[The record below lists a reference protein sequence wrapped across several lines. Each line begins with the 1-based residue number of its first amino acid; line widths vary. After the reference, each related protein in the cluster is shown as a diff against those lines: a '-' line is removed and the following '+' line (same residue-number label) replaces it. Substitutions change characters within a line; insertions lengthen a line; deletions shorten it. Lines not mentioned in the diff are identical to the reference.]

1 MRGCPPTQ
9 LAPFTAIC
17 TQQQIT
23 WSFQE
28 IINKVRRTVSDDY
41 VLFGVVSTFEGGKLL
56 QFPVLAEVESWRTL
70 STLLLYNLRPTGVFN
85 FVELSGRWSAVAG
98 TLAGCL
104 LGLERK
110 KNTMF
115 RIKMGTLC
123 RSMPWHHFWSQKV
136 RRQCLP
142 DGKHNRR
149 DKIQRPKRKKAILL
163 IRCRGHTHSGKH
175 FIGEI
180 FGYTHQCQMS
190 HQYFCSA
197 FLEEKDYTF

>member
-1 MRGCPPTQ
+1 MFCLESFLPLRAGSFCSSRFLLRLNRDELCRRSFFTIWGPPEY
-9 LAPFTAIC
+9 LILLS
-17 TQQQIT
+17 
-23 WSFQE
+23 W
-28 IINKVRRTVSDDY
+28 VGG
-41 VLFGVVSTFEGGKLL
+41 GV
-56 QFPVLAEVESWRTL
+56 
-70 STLLLYNLRPTGVFN
+70 LLL
-85 FVELSGRWSAVAG
+85 GRLLAVCWAWR
-98 TLAGCL
+98 
-104 LGLERK
+104 E
-110 KNTMF
+110 KNTTMF

-136 RRQCLP
+136 SRQCLP

-190 HQYFCSA
+190 HRYFCSA